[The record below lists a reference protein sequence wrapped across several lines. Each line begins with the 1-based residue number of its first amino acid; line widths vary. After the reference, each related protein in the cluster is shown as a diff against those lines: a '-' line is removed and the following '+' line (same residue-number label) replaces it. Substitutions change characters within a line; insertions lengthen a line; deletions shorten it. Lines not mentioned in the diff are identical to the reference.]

1 MMIVM
6 KEGATQA
13 EVDAVVRRVESV
25 GAQAHISRPA
35 SS

>member
-6 KEGATQA
+6 KEGATA
-13 EVDAVVRRVESV
+13 EEVDAVVEQWSRS
-25 GAQAHISRPA
+25 GAPPMSRAA